1 MVVVV
6 EKVQRNRKNRG
17 EDQKNEARRKTR
29 NQDGEN
35 RDQVKDRKRMNEVM
49 TRQAAVP
56 ARMIGKIH
64 LMMRKIQVWNFLCF
78 FLIQMAILGSERSR
92 SNSPRRKRQR
102 DRSRSSRSR
111 SRSSSGSSGWDHGA
125 GYKGNGGYKGKNWR
139 GGGRGRGRGRKS
151 FRNTEPSTLRGRG
164 YWRPNYIAYGRN
176 IFPGGESSE
185 THSDSSRSF
194 TTSSSSRS
202 STPEHYKDTPD
213 HSPEPKPRAK
223 TPVKEDGLMDKI
235 QKGIEQKEIERIN
248 AIMAQ
253 LEQQGKDNAAKI
265 NAPRSNHGFVRTM
278 EEKDIFADTDETPQ
292 LRKDFKSRADIAKE
306 TKGSSPLDPMK
317 KKPKLFDYDDAGL
330 DKGTLTFL

>member
-1 MVVVV
+1 MV
-6 EKVQRNRKNRG
+6 
-17 EDQKNEARRKTR
+17 
-29 NQDGEN
+29 
-35 RDQVKDRKRMNEVM
+35 
-49 TRQAAVP
+49 
-56 ARMIGKIH
+56 
-64 LMMRKIQVWNFLCF
+64 
-78 FLIQMAILGSERSR
+78 ILGSERSR

-111 SRSSSGSSGWDHGA
+111 SRSSSGSSGWDQGA

-139 GGGRGRGRGRKS
+139 GGGRGRGGRGRKS
-151 FRNTEPSTLRGRG
+151 FRNTESSTSLRGRG

-330 DKGTLTFL
+330 DKGIFHLCHFYRGAALECSIQSKSPNPNGHFL

>member
-1 MVVVV
+1 MKLRRLAPIVNFKCHAQSQLGR
-6 EKVQRNRKNRG
+6 KVKFTLTLPFELDY
-17 EDQKNEARRKTR
+17 EDQPTHFHGYSGARVSYYSSLKTFH
-29 NQDGEN
+29 DFS
-35 RDQVKDRKRMNEVM
+35 DLKW
-49 TRQAAVP
+49 P
-56 ARMIGKIH
+56 
-64 LMMRKIQVWNFLCF
+64 F
-78 FLIQMAILGSERSR
+78 LGSDRSR

-151 FRNTEPSTLRGRG
+151 FRNTESSTSLRGRG

-330 DKGTLTFL
+330 DKGTFL

>member
-1 MVVVV
+1 
-6 EKVQRNRKNRG
+6 
-17 EDQKNEARRKTR
+17 
-29 NQDGEN
+29 
-35 RDQVKDRKRMNEVM
+35 MN
-49 TRQAAVP
+49 
-56 ARMIGKIH
+56 
-64 LMMRKIQVWNFLCF
+64 LF
-78 FLIQMAILGSERSR
+78 ILGSDRSR

-102 DRSRSSRSR
+102 ARSRSSRSR
-111 SRSSSGSSGWDHGA
+111 SSSNSSGSWDNGTSFR
-125 GYKGNGGYKGKNWR
+125 GNGGYKGKNWR

-151 FRNTEPSTLRGRG
+151 FRNTESSTLRGRG

-253 LEQQGKDNAAKI
+253 LEQQGKDNAAKL

-306 TKGSSPLDPMK
+306 AKGSPLDPLK

-330 DKGTLTFL
+330 DKGTFQHSKNAVFLRVYDNAAVITFL

>member
-1 MVVVV
+1 M
-6 EKVQRNRKNRG
+6 
-17 EDQKNEARRKTR
+17 
-29 NQDGEN
+29 
-35 RDQVKDRKRMNEVM
+35 
-49 TRQAAVP
+49 AV
-56 ARMIGKIH
+56 
-64 LMMRKIQVWNFLCF
+64 
-78 FLIQMAILGSERSR
+78 LGSERSR

-111 SRSSSGSSGWDHGA
+111 SRSSSGSSGWDQGA

-151 FRNTEPSTLRGRG
+151 FRNTESSTSLRGRG

-330 DKGTLTFL
+330 DKGTFQL